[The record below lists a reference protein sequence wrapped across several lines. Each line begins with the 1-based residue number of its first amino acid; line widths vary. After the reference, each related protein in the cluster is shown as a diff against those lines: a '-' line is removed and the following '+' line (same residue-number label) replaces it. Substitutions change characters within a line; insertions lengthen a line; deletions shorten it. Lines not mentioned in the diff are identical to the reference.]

1 MDLDNEWYSLCSKN
15 DVELLHLDNTNDFKI
30 TFEVLENFDNICEI
44 IQEHQLFELIFE
56 LNKDVL
62 TNYSEIE
69 INNVNKVTFN
79 ITSKGLPSFNTFSEA
94 VIYLSYSIKYNK
106 LDDCINLYSHSVNK
120 PSNADNNH
128 IYLVNFGFQVNKQSD
143 SSLVTINYT
152 LDDNINNVSNKFI
165 SLHLKNIFYKVKKY
179 FD

>member
-44 IQEHQLFELIFE
+44 IQQHELFELIFE
-56 LNKDVL
+56 LNRDVL

-69 INNVNKVTFN
+69 INNVNNVTFN

-120 PSNADNNH
+120 PGNADNNH
-128 IYLVNFGFQVNKQSD
+128 IYLVNFGFQVNKQSA
-143 SSLVTINYT
+143 SSLVTISYT

>member
-1 MDLDNEWYSLCSKN
+1 MDIDNEWYSLCSKN

-44 IQEHQLFELIFE
+44 IQQHELFELIFE
-56 LNKDVL
+56 LNRDVL

-69 INNVNKVTFN
+69 NKNVNNVRFN

-94 VIYLSYSIKYNK
+94 VIYLSYSIKYDK
-106 LDDCINLYSHSVNK
+106 LDERINLYSNSVNK
-120 PSNADNNH
+120 PSNSDDNH
-128 IYLVNFGFQVNKQSD
+128 IYLVNFGFQVNKNAE